1 MRVGELGGLQWPDI
15 NFTRKITEI
24 NRSLSCSYY
33 NGEKREILVTPKTVN
48 STRQIPFMGEIE
60 AILKSQREK
69 QARLKKELG
78 NRWRGKEELGDL
90 VFTTSMGSPCSR
102 YIVEKEIKKVIKRM
116 REKEAVLAVQE
127 HREPKII
134 RDFHPHT
141 IRHTFATRCFE
152 KKMEPKVVQKLMG
165 HSSISITMN
174 IYTHVLENKMN
185 EEIQKFGSANTE
197 QTNPYADLNI
207 PKRTITAMSHC

>member
-1 MRVGELGGLQWPDI
+1 MACFRGFLRPRKKYAKYRKLPYFTYKFGGFLGEDLG
-15 NFTRKITEI
+15 E
-24 NRSLSCSYY
+24 SLPP
-33 NGEKREILVTPKTVN
+33 N
-48 STRQIPFMGEIE
+48 
-60 AILKSQREK
+60 AILKSQCEK

-78 NRWRGKEELGDL
+78 DRWRGKKEFEDL
-90 VFTTSMGSPCSR
+90 VFTTGMGSPCSR

-116 REKEAVLAVQE
+116 KEKEAVLAVQE
-127 HREPKII
+127 NREPRII

-197 QTNPYADLNI
+197 QINPYADLNI

>member
-1 MRVGELGGLQWPDI
+1 
-15 NFTRKITEI
+15 
-24 NRSLSCSYY
+24 
-33 NGEKREILVTPKTVN
+33 
-48 STRQIPFMGEIE
+48 
-60 AILKSQREK
+60 
-69 QARLKKELG
+69 
-78 NRWRGKEELGDL
+78 
-90 VFTTSMGSPCSR
+90 MGSPCSR